1 MLKNIGELSTQS
13 IEKKIRDDRIAN
25 FVSNT
30 ERFDLR
36 QTRKHIDMIN
46 CPGEIS
52 TRSLTVSLLTGT
64 FYPPPAHGMR
74 HKNESSSL
82 MDH

>member
-30 ERFDLR
+30 ERVDL
-36 QTRKHIDMIN
+36 H
-46 CPGEIS
+46 
-52 TRSLTVSLLTGT
+52 
-64 FYPPPAHGMR
+64 
-74 HKNESSSL
+74 
-82 MDH
+82 